1 MQARYYDPVI
11 GRFYGNDPVGYTAKN
26 PVMSFNRYLYV
37 NNNPY
42 KYTDPDGEFLWGA
55 PIGAIIGAGIEAYE
69 QHQAGKGFNGLK
81 ILEQGAKG
89 ALLGLATGG
98 VGHFANALA
107 KADKLGKIATVAQT
121 SFGASTG
128 ALIGTG
134 VNQAVDAT
142 VNATSGKGFVTD
154 TTPTEN
160 LNEMVGNMV
169 GAGTGNLLGGAVGA
183 LGGSGLVSTV
193 VREST
198 ATAVTE
204 KVKSL
209 GSRIPRVKE

>member
-1 MQARYYDPVI
+1 
-11 GRFYGNDPVGYTAKN
+11 
-26 PVMSFNRYLYV
+26 MSFNRYLYV

-42 KYTDPDGEFLWGA
+42 KYTDPDGEFLCGGVIGGA
-55 PIGAIIGAGIEAYE
+55 IGAGIEAYE

-81 ILEQGAKG
+81 ILEQAGKG

-107 KADKLGKIATVAQT
+107 KVDKLGTIATVAQT
-121 SFGASTG
+121 SLGASTG

-142 VNATSGKGFVTD
+142 VNATSGNGFVTN

-169 GAGTGNLLGGAVGA
+169 GAGTGDAAGVVTKVLT
-183 LGGSGLVSTV
+183 GSGSSIISTVTREATSTLVS
-193 VREST
+193 
-198 ATAVTE
+198 E
-204 KVKSL
+204 KIKTD
-209 GSRIPRVKE
+209 